1 MQVLEGEHA
10 IKADR
15 GRITV
20 RDRGLLQEHADGCY
34 GLPEVEYERLLDRT
48 LPSFER
54 KPLR

>member
-34 GLPEVEYERLLDRT
+34 GLPEVEYERLLDGQRI
-48 LPSFER
+48 LPVGVA
-54 KPLR
+54 